1 MALAMVQGGEA
12 VVAISDGEEDPDKL
26 RELKA
31 TPMDQQETMPMHV
44 NTQVLTGAMFE
55 AAAQEEVASADPVVE
70 STTKTKS
77 GLVRSKTFL
86 DESPPSK
93 VALLKFYLHGFYLVF
108 GIPVGLKSYSI

>member
-70 STTKTKS
+70 STTKS

-86 DESPPSK
+86 GESPPSK